1 MRLLIRLHDFLI
13 FAMAVASG
21 AILLWLMI
29 AVIASVGI
37 RNAGVQPWAWLF
49 LSTEYGLLYLTMLGA
64 PWLVREKGHVHI
76 DIAVAALPDGAR
88 DVASRVVAAACVVV
102 CATLAWKGVDLVSS
116 NIERN
121 DFDVRA
127 YFTPRWLLTIS
138 LPVSFGFMAVEFT
151 RFVVSREVMHK
162 GRSEVRG

>member
-13 FAMAVASG
+13 LAMAVASG

-29 AVIASVGI
+29 AVIASVAM

-76 DIAVAALPDGAR
+76 DIVVAALPDGAR
-88 DVASRVVAAACVVV
+88 DVASRVVAAACVAV
-102 CATLAWKGVDLVSS
+102 CAALAWKGVDLVSS

-138 LPVSFGFMAVEFT
+138 LPVSFGFMAVEFA
-151 RFVVSREVMHK
+151 RFVVSREAMHE